1 MTPMLPIAR
10 LHLTV
15 RADAPLH
22 LPPYAGSMLHGALG
36 HALLALAPLPHT
48 NGQPCALHATCPYC
62 QLLASPPLPAHTLQK
77 FSRMPQPLVIEPPAI
92 GAQRLQAGQSFGFGL
107 VLMGRALNLLPT
119 VLQACERALRTG
131 LGPERAPCILQ
142 EVVNEMGHQPL
153 SNKGMLL
160 SNLNAHLPPAAAL
173 GEQATL
179 HFHTPLRLQVQG
191 KPARAG
197 QFSARDLLIALA
209 RRYQLLQDVH
219 LGSAAS
225 QQDFATLSA
234 QATAVEMVPQDLR
247 WFDWGR
253 FSQRQRQ
260 EMKFGGLLG
269 RMQLRGNL
277 APFAGLLHLGQ
288 WLHVGKNASFGL
300 GGYRLTASA
309 AKGTVADVALEQHA
323 IALRQPAQVA
333 RVDWAGAAQAV
344 ATAGSDA
351 PLVGEFGNADD
362 AGLAR

>member
-1 MTPMLPIAR
+1 MTQPLLLPIAR

-15 RADAPLH
+15 RANAPLH

-48 NGQPCALHATCPYC
+48 DGQPCALHATCPYC
-62 QLLASPPLPAHTLQK
+62 QLLASPPLTAHTLQK

-92 GAQRLQAGQSFGFGL
+92 GAQRLQVGQTFGFGL
-107 VLMGRALNLLPT
+107 VLMGRALGMLPI

-131 LGPERAPCILQ
+131 LGPERAPCTLQ
-142 EVVNEMGHQPL
+142 AVVNEIGHQPL
-153 SNKGMLL
+153 CNKGMPLL
-160 SNLNAHLPPAAAL
+160 NLNKHLPPAAAL
-173 GEQATL
+173 GVQATL
-179 HFHTPLRLQVQG
+179 HFHTPLRLQVHG
-191 KPARAG
+191 KPARAK

-219 LGSAAS
+219 LGNAAP

-234 QATAVEMVPQDLR
+234 QAAAVELVPQDLR

-253 FSQRQRQ
+253 FSQRQQQ

-269 RMQLRGNL
+269 RVQLRGDL

-300 GGYRLTASA
+300 GGYVLNPAS
-309 AKGTVADVALEQHA
+309 
-323 IALRQPAQVA
+323 R
-333 RVDWAGAAQAV
+333 
-344 ATAGSDA
+344 
-351 PLVGEFGNADD
+351 
-362 AGLAR
+362 